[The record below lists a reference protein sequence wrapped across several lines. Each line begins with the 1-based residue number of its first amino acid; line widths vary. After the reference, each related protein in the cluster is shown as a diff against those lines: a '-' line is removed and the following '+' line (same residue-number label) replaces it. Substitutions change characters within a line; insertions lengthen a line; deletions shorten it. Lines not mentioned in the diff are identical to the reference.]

1 MNLKIAKRFLFNS
14 DNKTHKVKYIVHYQD
29 LLSNWYIQEVNLNIV
44 TTDFRDKG
52 TYQSSFTV
60 SVEKELMENFE
71 EEI

>member
-1 MNLKIAKRFLFNS
+1 MCLTRNKQKLKYALQNTEIP
-14 DNKTHKVKYIVHYQD
+14 VYQTD
-29 LLSNWYIQEVNLNIV
+29 EDGNTKEVNLNIV

-71 EEI
+71 EENIIKE